1 MENQSNGQEPQDRGE
16 IKEKPDRNIDGTF
29 AKGREKTGGKK
40 LGSKNKPKFLD
51 EIEEMLDEMAEGKDY
66 TYRQALKKEVLRKL
80 IIDGDTTLLKEYWQ
94 QRDGTPTQR
103 IRHSGT
109 ILSEL
114 SEEDKNKLDKL
125 FMQDETKTINPDE
138 EIKEETTAEEIPSE
152 GQQQEGQQQE

>member
-1 MENQSNGQEPQDRGE
+1 MAENE
-16 IKEKPDRNIDGTF
+16 INVEKTYTDPETGKFKEGNPGRPKG
-29 AKGREKTGGKK
+29 AKG
-40 LGSKNKPKFLD
+40 KPKFLD
-51 EIEEMLDEMAEGKDY
+51 EIEEMLDEMAEGEDY
-66 TYRQALKKEVLRKL
+66 TYRQALKKRVLRKL

-152 GQQQEGQQQE
+152 GQQQEGQQQEGQQQE